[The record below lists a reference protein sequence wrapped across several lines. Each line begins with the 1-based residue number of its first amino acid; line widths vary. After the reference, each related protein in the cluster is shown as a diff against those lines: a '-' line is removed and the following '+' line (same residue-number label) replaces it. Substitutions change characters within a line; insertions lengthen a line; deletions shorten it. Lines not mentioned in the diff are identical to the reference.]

1 MNFTIERDI
10 LLNHLIHVQKGLPN
24 KTPLPIL
31 YAIKFEVFSDYIQ
44 LTASNSDIAI
54 QVLVDD
60 PSLVVHKTGKIAL
73 PGRYFIEIIRKV
85 AAKRIEI
92 ALQEDRLLVI
102 KADRSEFKLK
112 LMDIDDYPDVDFLD
126 LAEPVI
132 LSSEMI
138 KEIIKETNFATADN
152 EKRPILTGVNFKYQ
166 ENHLYTVATD
176 SYRLSQKNLK
186 LRTHSKVFNI
196 VVPNKSLDELSKI
209 LDHIHEEVEVYINP
223 NKVLFKMNKIWFQ
236 TRLLEGTYPDTAK
249 IIPTTFPT
257 VISFNKEELLN
268 AVDRVSLLSPRDRE
282 SNYNI
287 IKLTLRLDQVV
298 EISSTNTEVGDA
310 KEEIIP
316 TADVVGNLISIAF
329 SSKYLNEALKAFS
342 STEVTLNFAGE
353 IKPFVVKGNQ
363 DPDLLHL
370 ILPVR
375 ID

>member
-1 MNFTIERDI
+1 M
-10 LLNHLIHVQKGLPN
+10 LI
-24 KTPLPIL
+24 
-31 YAIKFEVFSDYIQ
+31 
-44 LTASNSDIAI
+44 
-54 QVLVDD
+54 
-60 PSLVVHKTGKIAL
+60 
-73 PGRYFIEIIRKV
+73 
-85 AAKRIEI
+85 
-92 ALQEDRLLVI
+92 
-102 KADRSEFKLK
+102 
-112 LMDIDDYPDVDFLD
+112 FLD

-132 LSSEMI
+132 LSSDMV

-166 ENHLYTVATD
+166 DNHLFAVATD

-186 LRTHSKVFNI
+186 LRTHSKTFNI
-196 VVPNKSLDELSKI
+196 VIPNKSLDDLSKI
-209 LDHIHEEVEVYINP
+209 LDHVNEEIEVFINP
-223 NKVLFKMNKIWFQ
+223 NKILFKMNKIWFQ

-249 IIPTTFPT
+249 IIPVNFPT
-257 VISFNKEELLN
+257 VITFNKEELLN

-287 IKLTLRLDQVV
+287 IKLTLRPDQVV

-316 TADVVGNLISIAF
+316 SEDVVGELISIAF
-329 SSKYLNEALKAFS
+329 SSKYLNEALKAFN

>member
-1 MNFTIERDI
+1 MIFT
-10 LLNHLIHVQKGLPN
+10 
-24 KTPLPIL
+24 
-31 YAIKFEVFSDYIQ
+31 
-44 LTASNSDIAI
+44 
-54 QVLVDD
+54 
-60 PSLVVHKTGKIAL
+60 KIIRGFISAL
-73 PGRYFIEIIRKV
+73 PGRYFIDIIRKV
-85 AAKRIEI
+85 AAKRIEV
-92 ALQEDRLLVI
+92 ALQEERLLVI

-132 LSSEMI
+132 LSSDMV

-166 ENHLYTVATD
+166 DNHLFAVATD

-186 LRTHSKVFNI
+186 LRTHSKTFNI
-196 VVPNKSLDELSKI
+196 VIPNKSLDDLSKI
-209 LDHIHEEVEVYINP
+209 LDHVNEEIEVFINP
-223 NKVLFKMNKIWFQ
+223 NKILFKMNKIWFQ

-249 IIPTTFPT
+249 IIPVNFPT
-257 VISFNKEELLN
+257 VITFNKEELLN

-287 IKLTLRLDQVV
+287 IKLTLRPDQVV

-316 TADVVGNLISIAF
+316 SEDVVGELISIAF
-329 SSKYLNEALKAFS
+329 SSKYLNEALKAFN